1 MLNSLFILF
10 IVYQGRQ
17 VLNEVKLHFCI
28 QLLHMLSPNLAL
40 MYLIYK
46 CSYRQIDR
54 KMVSKSFMW

>member
-40 MYLIYK
+40 SFK
-46 CSYRQIDR
+46 
-54 KMVSKSFMW
+54 VSNI